1 VRDPRLEPRRLVAQ
15 QRIDPREHLPVAAP
29 RGERGGARLLGVER
43 CDRLQLV
50 GALRPSF
57 DDLGDQ
63 LGVAR
68 DLEEL
73 LLHVALVG
81 REELPEALARAL
93 LLAYQVGKHVRL
105 GHGLERVARGRL
117 VVEGQRLDRGLVG
130 LVEGADRGGWRGRGG
145 EKECGQCECGGAHD
159 STLRLERLRAI

>member
-1 VRDPRLEPRRLVAQ
+1 VFSARSASSSGVATSA
-15 QRIDPREHLPVAAP
+15 RNASRFASGRCAIRASSHAASS
-29 RGERGGARLLGVER
+29 
-43 CDRLQLV
+43 LV